1 MQVQEA
7 DFCDIPSLCILLNTL
22 FSKEI
27 EFIPDF
33 ETQKN
38 GLELILNNEQMGKL
52 FVLKDDDKVIGM
64 VNLLFTISTALGG
77 KVALLEDMVV
87 DPLWH
92 NQGGGTMLLGY
103 AIAYAQKFTCKRI
116 TLQSDADNVA
126 AHRFYKRFGFEYSGM
141 KTLKLHL
148 AKEEL

>member
-27 EFIPDF
+27 DFIPDF
-33 ETQKN
+33 DTQKN
-38 GLELILNNEQMGKL
+38 GLELILNNEHMGKL
-52 FVLKDDDKVIGM
+52 FVLKHEDKVIGM

-92 NQGGGTMLLGY
+92 NQGGGTLLLAH
-103 AIAYAQKFTCKRI
+103 AIAYAQKLTCRRI
-116 TLQSDADNVA
+116 TLQSDAGNVA
-126 AHRFYKRFGFEYSGM
+126 AHRFYKRFGFELSGM
-141 KTLKLHL
+141 KPLKLHL
-148 AKEEL
+148 LKEEL